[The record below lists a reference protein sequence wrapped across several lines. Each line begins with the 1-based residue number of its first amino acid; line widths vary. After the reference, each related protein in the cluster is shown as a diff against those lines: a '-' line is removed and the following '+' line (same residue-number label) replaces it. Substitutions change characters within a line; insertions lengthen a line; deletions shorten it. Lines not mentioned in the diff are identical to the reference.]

1 MIHSQC
7 LPKPV
12 GLKLHRRH
20 ICLIHFL
27 ATQNFLDGDDHGN
40 TSPAL
45 HDQSAEI
52 GNVRNQLGSTEKSL
66 STAKQERQQLE
77 QTLADQAAQL
87 STLQTQLSSAKAAYE
102 TEISLLSTLKD
113 RRSAQITEI
122 QKTREELIRAESDLS
137 AIRVEKS
144 EIEGVFLR
152 DKEEARDL
160 HRQMIEAGQ
169 QTKSLKGEVEK
180 LKKEA
185 KQQRGLLAIA
195 RKQLSSKEAEKA
207 KVEKEHEEAVAEVMS
222 LNEETN
228 AIEAEV
234 ASVISSPTPKVMGPF
249 ATSSDMLA
257 FAASHPLPATPD
269 PSQPVRNNSNNP
281 FAMSSGPT
289 TPRSQSPFPGL
300 QNPITSSPP
309 PSINGAVSPPQA
321 SEDIF
326 GIAEKKPTDKL
337 TLSLPAAGFNLSD
350 FVEGANTPVVPEG
363 TASPTDYLTPPTT
376 ANPTSSIDSA
386 SSLAATSKFPA
397 LEDLSVAQKVSSPKA
412 VAPNLPAQGETDLSS
427 QLKDLDIETSDSSD
441 DESSVTDEDS
451 APTAVTTTNGKVP
464 PPADSGE
471 VVKEVG
477 PSKTAPPIPVKPT
490 HSADLS
496 FDAIFATI
504 PAQSQGHVEEKDIP
518 FDVFNPAAVQIKEPA
533 SPKPAEPANHIAGV
547 SEFDQTFPTS
557 WEVSSAPV
565 NFSFEND
572 FEETFN
578 FNSAKA
584 DFPPVPIEPN
594 TQEQSSTFDSIFTPS
609 NVTVPSP
616 TTVTVPVVALAAA
629 DGTSQPLSNGTK
641 PNSQFDD
648 IFGALD
654 SALPT
659 TENKP
664 TGPTVPVAPSP
675 PVATVGIQEDGS
687 MPGAFPSQPGSPDTS
702 RNSVEKEKTPPVRV
716 ASPKPRVS
724 SSSSKE
730 THEKPKE
737 QTRHSKL
744 SVRIY
749 LFIYLLLY

>member
-1 MIHSQC
+1 M
-7 LPKPV
+7 
-12 GLKLHRRH
+12 
-20 ICLIHFL
+20 L
-27 ATQNFLDGDDHGN
+27 ATQNFLDGDDHGH
-40 TSPAL
+40 AL

-102 TEISLLSTLKD
+102 TETSLLSTLKD

-160 HRQMIEAGQ
+160 HRRMIEAGQ
-169 QTKSLKGEVEK
+169 QTESLKGEVEK

-185 KQQRGLLAIA
+185 KQQKGLLAIA

-207 KVEKEHEEAVAEVMS
+207 KAEKDHEEAVAEVVS

-234 ASVISSPTPKVMGPF
+234 ASVISSPTPKVTGPF

-269 PSQPVRNNSNNP
+269 PAQPIRNNSNNP

-289 TPRSQSPFPGL
+289 TPRSQSPFLGL
-300 QNPITSSPP
+300 QKPITSSPP
-309 PSINGAVSPPQA
+309 SINGVVSSTPQA

-337 TLSLPAAGFNLSD
+337 SLSLPGAGFNLSN
-350 FVEGANTPVVPEG
+350 FVEGDNTSVVPEG

-376 ANPTSSIDSA
+376 ANPTSSNDSA
-386 SSLAATSKFPA
+386 SSIAASKFPA
-397 LEDLSVAQKVSSPKA
+397 LEDLAVAQKGSSPKA
-412 VAPNLPAQGETDLSS
+412 VAPNLPTHGETDLSN

-441 DESSVTDEDS
+441 DESSVTDEDP
-451 APTAVTTTNGKVP
+451 APNAATNGKVP
-464 PPADSGE
+464 APTPSGE
-471 VVKEVG
+471 IVKEVS
-477 PSKTAPPIPVKPT
+477 PSNAALPVPTKPT
-490 HSADLS
+490 HTADLS
-496 FDAIFATI
+496 FDAIFATTS
-504 PAQSQGHVEEKDIP
+504 AQSQSHVEEKDIP
-518 FDVFNPAAVQIKEPA
+518 FDVFNPTAVQIKEPA
-533 SPKPAEPANHIAGV
+533 SPKPAEPANQVAGV
-547 SEFDQTFPTS
+547 SFDQTFPT

-584 DFPPVPIEPN
+584 EFPSVSIEPN
-594 TQEQSSTFDSIFTPS
+594 TQEQSSIFDSIFTPK
-609 NVTVPSP
+609 VTASSP
-616 TTVTVPVVALAAA
+616 TTVIAPAVAPAAV
-629 DGTSQPLSNGTK
+629 DDTPPQPLLSNETQ
-641 PNSQFDD
+641 PNPRFDD
-648 IFGALD
+648 IFGAMD
-654 SALPT
+654 STVPT

-664 TGPTVPVAPSP
+664 TAPTVPVAAS
-675 PVATVGIQEDGS
+675 PVATVQEDGS
-687 MPGAFPSQPGSPDTS
+687 MPGAFPSQPGSPGTS
-702 RNSVEKEKTPPVRV
+702 RNSVEKEKSPPVRV

-749 LFIYLLLY
+749 L